1 VLLAL
6 NFPAAAQQ
14 PAKKIPRIG
23 ILSPG
28 SGNRGIDA
36 FLNRLHELGWVEGQ
50 NIALEYGLGN
60 GNEDRLPAL
69 AAQLVRAN
77 VDVIVATNPQAAHAA
92 MKFTNTIPIIVTAM
106 NDPVGSGL
114 VKSLSQPGRNVT
126 GLSYMSSDLNG
137 KRLEVLSE
145 IIPRLSRVGILM
157 HTLDTITARE
167 NSQIQVVAR
176 SLGVQLQILNVRKLD
191 EIENAF
197 SSMVRGKAGA
207 VAVGTQGMFS
217 RNQTRIVEAAAKN
230 RLPAIYYR
238 REFVEA
244 GGLMSYGPDHVDLY
258 RRAAFYVDRILKGA
272 KPADLPVEQPTK
284 FELVINLKTAKMLG
298 LEIPSKVLMW
308 TDTVIE

>member
-1 VLLAL
+1 MLLAL
-6 NFPAAAQQ
+6 NFSAAAQQ

-36 FLNRLHELGWVEGQ
+36 FLKRLHELGWVEGQ
-50 NIALEYGLGN
+50 NIALDYGLGN
-60 GNEDRLPAL
+60 GNEDRLPVL

-92 MKFTNTIPIIVTAM
+92 MKFTNTIPVIVTAM
-106 NDPVGSGL
+106 NNPVASGL

-157 HTLDTITARE
+157 HRLDITAGD

-176 SLGVQLQILNVRKLD
+176 SLGVQLQIVNVRKPE

-197 SSMVRGKAGA
+197 STMVRGKAEA

-217 RNQTRIVEAAAKN
+217 RNQRRIVKAAAKN
-230 RLPAIYYR
+230 RLPAIYHR

-272 KPADLPVEQPTK
+272 KPSDLPVEQPTK
-284 FELVINLKTAKMLG
+284 FRLVVNLKTAKTLG
-298 LEIPSKVLMW
+298 LTIPSKVLMW
-308 TDTVIE
+308 ADRVIE